1 MDLKTLC
8 LMYVGITRKY
18 ANSAIPHKLVWV
30 NPFIHCAL
38 LLASLSFLSS
48 QHFVFNIKRP
58 EVIYLH
64 LSPKGHGK
72 GTKMEVEEKTNQAPF
87 ICYPPAFLFK
97 MSSLYFKKAL
107 LLQECMKRQLHL
119 PGFLKCFPKA
129 AEGNQ

>member
-1 MDLKTLC
+1 
-8 LMYVGITRKY
+8 MYVGITCGMAELAY
-18 ANSAIPHKLVWV
+18 FHKLVWV

-58 EVIYLH
+58 EVTDLH

-87 ICYPPAFLFK
+87 IC
-97 MSSLYFKKAL
+97 
-107 LLQECMKRQLHL
+107 
-119 PGFLKCFPKA
+119 
-129 AEGNQ
+129 